1 MIKNKLFN
9 TLIGSQVITLVKKI
23 RNKKKN
29 KLRRKLSDIIDYN
42 SPIIINYILL
52 CCALFVLNKLTDGYI
67 NDICYLPSNL
77 IINPFAL
84 HRLLLYTLVHGSFE
98 HLIGNM
104 ALLALTG
111 PSVEKKYGSGIVFGL
126 MALNSV
132 MIGLMQGVVIHQNVM
147 GASSIVFMFVILS
160 VFADTET
167 QKIPLT
173 AFIVA
178 SCYIGNELLGALT
191 VDSVS
196 QLSHIMGAITG
207 LIFGLLYRKVKD
219 VDKEKQEI
227 KDELEES
234 KQVIKK
240 HLNNYVDTLKSIT
253 DKDDK

>member
-1 MIKNKLFN
+1 M
-9 TLIGSQVITLVKKI
+9 ITLVKKI
-23 RNKKKN
+23 RDKKKN
-29 KLRRKLSDIIDYN
+29 KVRRRLSDIIDYN
-42 SPIIINYILL
+42 SPIIINYILV
-52 CCALFVLNKLTDGYI
+52 CFVLFVLNKLTNGYI
-67 NDICYLPSNL
+67 NNICYLPSNL

-111 PSVEKKYGSGIVFGL
+111 PSVEKKYGSGITLGL
-126 MALNSV
+126 IAINSV
-132 MIGLMQGVVIHQNVM
+132 MVGLLQGVVIHQDVI

-173 AFIVA
+173 VFIVA

-191 VDSVS
+191 ADSVS
-196 QLSHIMGAITG
+196 QLSHIMGAVMG
-207 LIFGLLYRKVKD
+207 LIFGVLYRKVKD

-234 KQVIKK
+234 KQAIKK
-240 HLNNYVDTLKSIT
+240 HLNNYVDTLKSIA